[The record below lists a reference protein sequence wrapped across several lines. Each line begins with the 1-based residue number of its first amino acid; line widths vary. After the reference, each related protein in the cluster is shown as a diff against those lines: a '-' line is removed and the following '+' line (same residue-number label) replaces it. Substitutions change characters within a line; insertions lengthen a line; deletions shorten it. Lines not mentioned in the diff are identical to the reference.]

1 MTAAHIRGGITPV
14 LLFFLFLN
22 AAALAVGQLLFK
34 STAIRVGGL
43 PFAAMVSKIA
53 FVPSFYAACLLYAAA
68 AMLWVWILTKLPAEH
83 RVPVRRAFL
92 RYGCARR
99 LVSSGR
105 DAFDTGL
112 DRRSHGCRRCRP
124 RRQFS
129 WRKVLK
135 PKIAP
140 TANNAAD
147 SGETRSHR
155 SSGVFRRRAVS
166 WRAKPDADHLE

>member
-68 AMLWVWILTKLPAEH
+68 AMLWVWILTKLPLSTAYPF
-83 RVPVRRAFL
+83 VGLSFVMVALAGWCFL
-92 RYGCARR
+92 
-99 LVSSGR
+99 
-105 DAFDTGL
+105 
-112 DRRSHGCRRCRP
+112 
-124 RRQFS
+124 
-129 WRKVLK
+129 
-135 PKIAP
+135 
-140 TANNAAD
+140 
-147 SGETRSHR
+147 GETPSMRGWIALQPQRDRHDLR
-155 SSGVFRRRAVS
+155 T
-166 WRAKPDADHLE
+166 

>member
-22 AAALAVGQLLFK
+22 AAALAVGPAAVQVDRDPRRRLAFRGDGIEDCFRPIVLCRLP
-34 STAIRVGGL
+34 TLCGGNDAL
-43 PFAAMVSKIA
+43 GLDPYQA
-53 FVPSFYAACLLYAAA
+53 
-68 AMLWVWILTKLPAEH
+68 PAEH

-99 LVSSGR
+99 LVFSGR

-112 DRRSHGCRRCRP
+112 DRRSHGCRWCGA

-147 SGETRSHR
+147 SGQTRSHR
-155 SSGVFRRRAVS
+155 SSDVFRRQAVS

>member
-1 MTAAHIRGGITPV
+1 LTAAHIRGGITPV

-43 PFAAMVSKIA
+43 PFGDGIEDCFRPIVLCRLPTLCGGNDALGLDPYQA
-53 FVPSFYAACLLYAAA
+53 
-68 AMLWVWILTKLPAEH
+68 PAEH

-99 LVSSGR
+99 LVFSGR

-112 DRRSHGCRRCRP
+112 DRRSHGCRWCSA

-147 SGETRSHR
+147 SGQTRSHR
-155 SSGVFRRRAVS
+155 SSDVFRRQAVS

>member
-22 AAALAVGQLLFK
+22 AAALVVGQLLFK
-34 STAIRVGGL
+34 STAIHVGGL
-43 PFAAMVSKIA
+43 PFAAMASKIA
-53 FVPSFYAACLLYAAA
+53 FVPSSYAACLLYAVAA
-68 AMLWVWILTKLPAEH
+68 VGLDPYQAPAEH

-99 LVSSGR
+99 LMFSGR

-155 SSGVFRRRAVS
+155 SSGVFRRRAAS
-166 WRAKPDADHLE
+166 WRAKPDADQLD